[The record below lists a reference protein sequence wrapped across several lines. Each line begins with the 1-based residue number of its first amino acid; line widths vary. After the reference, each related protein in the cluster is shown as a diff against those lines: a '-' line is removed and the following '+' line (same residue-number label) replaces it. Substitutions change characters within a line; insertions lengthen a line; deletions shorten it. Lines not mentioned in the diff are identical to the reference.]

1 MGSSVT
7 GSRLFFWLNLESVS
21 LTKSSIGRTDWMR
34 VPIYTHRFFCKKSYC
49 RPLGFLLG
57 LMNSKTVVKV
67 KKERK
72 SIRETCPHFQ
82 CGTRQSLV
90 FSWVHQ
96 ISILTQF
103 CSTFFTVWHK
113 FVPSFLLQASKPLA
127 LPGLAMKLQACFP
140 YALLLINFKKL
151 GIHWLQQKG

>member
-1 MGSSVT
+1 
-7 GSRLFFWLNLESVS
+7 
-21 LTKSSIGRTDWMR
+21 MR
-34 VPIYTHRFFCKKSYC
+34 VPIYTHRFFLQKSHC
-49 RPLGFLLG
+49 LLLGFLLG

-82 CGTRQSLV
+82 CGTRQSLL

-96 ISILTQF
+96 ISVLTQF

-113 FVPSFLLQASKPLA
+113 FVPAFFVFGTVLYQLFSSI
-127 LPGLAMKLQACFP
+127 LPFP
-140 YALLLINFKKL
+140 VLFRSQFEFEKAVEFNIIFRKKN
-151 GIHWLQQKG
+151 